1 MMTKKAKTLSEFSA
15 WEWLWLI
22 LIIIFLVF
30 LVAAVVAGSVGM
42 SVKIVQLIIAS

>member
-1 MMTKKAKTLSEFSA
+1 MTKKAKTVSEFGI
-15 WEWLWLI
+15 WEWTVVAVQ
-22 LIIIFLVF
+22 IIFIIF